1 MKQEKKKL
9 IAPRK
14 MSSKFHLGR
23 NNADKL
29 AEGISRQKC
38 DTMIARGYRKNNKFN
53 AVSLFLSKEK

>member
-1 MKQEKKKL
+1 
-9 IAPRK
+9 